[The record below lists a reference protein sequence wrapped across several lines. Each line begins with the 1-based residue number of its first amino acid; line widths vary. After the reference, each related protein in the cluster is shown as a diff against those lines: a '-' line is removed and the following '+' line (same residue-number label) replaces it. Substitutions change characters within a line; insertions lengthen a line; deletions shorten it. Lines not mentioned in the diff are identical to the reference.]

1 MEPQKSAG
9 VSSEKLERSLEKKP
23 EMTPPTPTVEEDS
36 DDDDE
41 LDDFLDDFETPSI
54 PATQMRAV
62 KTEGQGAPQT
72 DNGQPSSLDDDFARQ
87 LQLGMQDL
95 LGEIQDS
102 KELQDQFEHLVKELN
117 DAATGGKATTSS
129 SSAPKPLK
137 APANFQDR
145 IKQTMERMKS
155 SEAEVDAA
163 VADSEGD
170 DFLAEML
177 KQMQSA
183 GGDGESDEDFSKML
197 LTMMEQLTSKEI
209 LYEPMREL
217 ADKYPEWLRKNEG
230 KEPSEDIE
238 RYRDQYLVVKEIVAK
253 FEEPAYRDENDKD
266 RDYIIDRMQKMQ
278 AAGAPPTELM
288 GEMGQ
293 GHNKQNQDSLFV
305 NYESGAGNKLIWD
318 NIVLCRFRNLTS
330 HKSLKAQFGDYTN
343 PMDTDIDENEA
354 KGIAGPFIH
363 TPQVKR
369 EKKQEK
375 YKYSKIPSKHNV
387 QLISGC
393 RAHSYN

>member
-1 MEPQKSAG
+1 
-9 VSSEKLERSLEKKP
+9 
-23 EMTPPTPTVEEDS
+23 MTPPTPTVEEDS

-293 GHNKQNQDSLFV
+293 GLDLPSDMDS
-305 NYESGAGNKLIWD
+305 N
-318 NIVLCRFRNLTS
+318 CT
-330 HKSLKAQFGDYTN
+330 
-343 PMDTDIDENEA
+343 
-354 KGIAGPFIH
+354 
-363 TPQVKR
+363 
-369 EKKQEK
+369 
-375 YKYSKIPSKHNV
+375 
-387 QLISGC
+387 IS
-393 RAHSYN
+393 

>member
-1 MEPQKSAG
+1 
-9 VSSEKLERSLEKKP
+9 
-23 EMTPPTPTVEEDS
+23 
-36 DDDDE
+36 
-41 LDDFLDDFETPSI
+41 
-54 PATQMRAV
+54 
-62 KTEGQGAPQT
+62 
-72 DNGQPSSLDDDFARQ
+72 
-87 LQLGMQDL
+87 
-95 LGEIQDS
+95 
-102 KELQDQFEHLVKELN
+102 
-117 DAATGGKATTSS
+117 
-129 SSAPKPLK
+129 
-137 APANFQDR
+137 
-145 IKQTMERMKS
+145 MERMKS

-266 RDYIIDRMQKMQ
+266 RDYIIDRMQKVCALTSFTFNLMIWPQMQ

-293 GHNKQNQDSLFV
+293 GLDLPSDMDS
-305 NYESGAGNKLIWD
+305 N
-318 NIVLCRFRNLTS
+318 CT
-330 HKSLKAQFGDYTN
+330 
-343 PMDTDIDENEA
+343 
-354 KGIAGPFIH
+354 
-363 TPQVKR
+363 
-369 EKKQEK
+369 
-375 YKYSKIPSKHNV
+375 
-387 QLISGC
+387 ISWG
-393 RAHSYN
+393 